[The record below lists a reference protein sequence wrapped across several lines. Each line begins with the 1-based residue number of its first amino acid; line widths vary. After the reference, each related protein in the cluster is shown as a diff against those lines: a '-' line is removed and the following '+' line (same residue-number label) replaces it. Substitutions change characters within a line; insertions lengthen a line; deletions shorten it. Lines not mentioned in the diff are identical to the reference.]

1 MEVITINSN
10 NIIENNKKNTNNTN
24 TNKCSHSTCNT
35 KLKLTDFDCRCSNRF
50 CMKHR
55 LPESHDCSYDFKKDK
70 IQLIKVV
77 AEKVSKI

>member
-10 NIIENNKKNTNNTN
+10 NIIENNKKNTN
-24 TNKCSHSTCNT
+24 KCSHSPCNT

-70 IQLIKVV
+70 INLVKVV
-77 AEKVSKI
+77 AEKVIKI

>member
-10 NIIENNKKNTNNTN
+10 NIIEANKKINTI

-35 KLKLTDFDCRCSNRF
+35 KLKLTDFNCRCSNRF

-70 IQLIKVV
+70 INLVKVV

>member
-10 NIIENNKKNTNNTN
+10 NIIEANKKINTI
-24 TNKCSHSTCNT
+24 TNKCSHSSCNA
-35 KLKLTDFDCRCSNRF
+35 KLKLTDFNCRCSNRF

-70 IQLIKVV
+70 INLVKVV